1 MSDASRLP
9 LVSRRSAL
17 IGALAF
23 GAAPLL
29 RAPALAQTANEP
41 AQAPG
46 FYRRRLGDMM
56 VTHVNDGVAI
66 QPLGDGFVTNATL
79 DSVKGALG
87 DAFLPTDTL
96 AIPFSATLVETGSRK
111 ILIDVGN
118 GASGPPSTGRL
129 IANLAAAG
137 VTPAQIDT
145 VVISHFHPDHM
156 NGLIGTDGK
165 PVFPNAAVMAPEVE
179 FAFWLDDRR
188 MNAAPD
194 AVKGLFEMARGIF
207 GPIAKQVQR
216 YRDGQE
222 IAPGITALAAPGH
235 TPGHMAFTLASGNAQ
250 MLVLSDTAL
259 NPVLFAR
266 NPDWS
271 VVFDLD
277 KDMAR
282 ETRRR
287 LLDRAA
293 SDRLLIA
300 GYHFPFPAA
309 GHVERD
315 GNGFDYVPAEWRAVP

>member
-1 MSDASRLP
+1 MSGASRLP
-9 LVSRRSAL
+9 LLTRRSAL
-17 IGALAF
+17 LGAVAL
-23 GAAPLL
+23 GAVPLMGP
-29 RAPALAQTANEP
+29 RALAQTASEP
-41 AQAPG
+41 TQAPG
-46 FYRRRLGDMM
+46 FYRRRLGEMLI
-56 VTHVNDGVAI
+56 TQVNDGVAI
-66 QPLGDGFVTNATL
+66 RPLADGFVTNAPF
-79 DSVKGALG
+79 DSVKGALA
-87 DAFLPTDTL
+87 DAFLPTDSL
-96 AIPFSATLVETGSRK
+96 AVPFSATLVETGSRK
-111 ILIDVGN
+111 VLIDVGN

-137 VTPAQIDT
+137 VTPEQIDT

-156 NGLIGTDGK
+156 NGLIGADGK
-165 PVFPNAAVMAPEVE
+165 PAFPNAAVMAPEVE

-222 IAPGITALAAPGH
+222 IVPGITALAAPGH
-235 TPGHMAFTLASGNAQ
+235 TPGHMAFTLASGDAQ
-250 MLVLSDTAL
+250 MLILSDTAL
-259 NPVLFAR
+259 NPALFAR

-277 KDMAR
+277 KEMAR

-300 GYHFPFPAA
+300 GYHFPFPGT
-309 GHVERD
+309 GHVVRD
-315 GNGFDYVPAEWRAVP
+315 GTGFDYVPTEWRSAP